1 MTLSLYNTLT
11 NVDSTCNWPFQTTI
25 IINFARASCT
35 HTFIQVVLL
44 GEKEKLVNCQSEQH
58 AMHENL
64 DLTIPVSERLVRKQL

>member
-1 MTLSLYNTLT
+1 MLTLLVIGLFKQLYN
-11 NVDSTCNWPFQTTI
+11 
-25 IINFARASCT
+25 NFARASCT

-64 DLTIPVSERLVRKQL
+64 DLTIPVSERLVIK